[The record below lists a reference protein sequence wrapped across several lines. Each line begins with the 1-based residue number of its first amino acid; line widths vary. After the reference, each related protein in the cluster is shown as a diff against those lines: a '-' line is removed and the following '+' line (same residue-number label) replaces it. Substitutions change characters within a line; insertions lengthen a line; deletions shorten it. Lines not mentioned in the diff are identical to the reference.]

1 MPAWFYILRLKSNG
15 LYCGS
20 THNREQR
27 YKDHFAG
34 HGCRTTTI
42 DPPVFVAYEEE
53 YETYKEAYNREMQ
66 IKRWTRNKK
75 EALIHG
81 DLKELKRLANRR
93 IKKID

>member
-34 HGCRTTTI
+34 YGCRTTTI

-53 YETYKEAYNREMQ
+53 FLTYIEAYHREMQ
-66 IKRWTRNKK
+66 IKRWTRAKK
-75 EALIHG
+75 ETLIKG
-81 DLKELKRLANRR
+81 DMKELKRLAKRKSLD
-93 IKKID
+93 IE